1 MATIAF
7 RPDDTVEWT
16 SQSHGSHKTKRG
28 RVVQIVSAGFL
39 PDRVLFPELYR
50 GAGIGMARDH
60 ESYVVLVGSKPY
72 WPRANKLERAS
83 VNGDGK

>member
-7 RPDDTVEWT
+7 RYDDRVEWT
-16 SQSHGSHKTKRG
+16 SQSHGFRKTKRG
-28 RVVQIVSAGFL
+28 RVAQVVSAGFL
-39 PDRVLFPELYR
+39 PDRVMFPELYR

-72 WPRANKLERAS
+72 WPRAKTLERAS
-83 VNGDGK
+83 DNGEAK